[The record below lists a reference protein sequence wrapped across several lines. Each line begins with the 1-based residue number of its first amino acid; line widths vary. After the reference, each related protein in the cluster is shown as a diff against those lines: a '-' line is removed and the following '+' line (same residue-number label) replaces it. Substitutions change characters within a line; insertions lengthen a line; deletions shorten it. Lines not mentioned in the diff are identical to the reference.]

1 MPTNL
6 AAAPATRRPWRKPVF
21 LGIAAA
27 ALLGAGHFLGLREQ
41 LDHLLASLD
50 GLGRWAAVIFI
61 AGYVIATVLVIPG
74 SVLTLGAGAYF
85 GLLWGTIF
93 VSIASTLGAA
103 AAFLVG
109 RYLARDW
116 VDRQI
121 QGRAKFAA
129 IDDAVEKEGWR
140 IVALTRL
147 SPAFPFTLLNYA
159 YGLTKIPLLPYVVA
173 SWIAMI
179 PGTIMYVYLGSLAKA
194 PGSRTP
200 GQWLLLIVGLAATIA
215 ATILITRSARSAL
228 EQKLSATD

>member
-1 MPTNL
+1 MPTNI
-6 AAAPATRRPWRKPVF
+6 AAAPSARRPWRKLVF
-21 LGIAAA
+21 FGVAAA
-27 ALLGAGHFLGLREQ
+27 ALLAAGHFLGLREQ
-41 LDHLLASLD
+41 LARLVASLD

-61 AGYVIATVLVIPG
+61 AGYVIATVLLVPA
-74 SVLTLGAGAYF
+74 SALTLGAGAYF

-103 AAFLVG
+103 AAFLIG
-109 RYLARDW
+109 RYFARDW

-121 QGRAKFAA
+121 QGSVKFAA
-129 IDDAVEKEGWR
+129 IDEAVGREGWR

-147 SPAFPFTLLNYA
+147 SPAFPFNLLNYA

-194 PGSRTP
+194 PDSRTP
-200 GQWLLLIVGLAATIA
+200 GQWVILIVGLAATLA
-215 ATILITRSARSAL
+215 ATILITRSAKRAL
-228 EQKLSATD
+228 EQKLSATN